1 MIDRILLKIG
11 WKRKDRFGD
20 IYWDTTEILFD
31 ISITLFIIW
40 IGMAI
45 KAL

>member
-1 MIDRILLKIG
+1 MLNKILLKIG
-11 WKRKDRFGD
+11 WKRRDYFGD

-31 ISITLFIIW
+31 ITITLFLVW
-40 IGMAI
+40 IGMTI